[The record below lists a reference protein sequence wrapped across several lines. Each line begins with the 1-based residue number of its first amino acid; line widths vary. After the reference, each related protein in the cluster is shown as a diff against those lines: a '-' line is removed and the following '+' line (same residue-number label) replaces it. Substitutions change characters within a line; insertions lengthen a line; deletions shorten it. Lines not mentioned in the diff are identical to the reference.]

1 MNNDLNEIDII
12 DTKNEEKKENK
23 KSEEKSDIEEK

>member
-1 MNNDLNEIDII
+1 MNNDLNESEIVD
-12 DTKNEEKKENK
+12 KKKEKENK